1 MLSQIP
7 NLGPDQS
14 MLEAIGKRVIGE
26 ELFMLVEAGL
36 EKVKC
41 KGI

>member
-14 MLEAIGKRVIGE
+14 MLEATGKSIIRV
-26 ELFMLVEAGL
+26 ELFMSVEAGP